1 MQVFDLTQIHC
12 RIPYQSISQKAGFTV
27 KMSKSLSQNQIFSHL
42 EEENLRRLEGN
53 ARVRQFK
60 SGEWIVH
67 YGDAWPYL
75 FLIQKGTVTAIKES
89 MEGRSLTLTTIEE
102 GELFWGLAFFIENA
116 PMPAAL
122 KASEDCE
129 LFLWSRD
136 DLLPLIL
143 ESGKLSWELACLA
156 IQRVQFASEIV
167 EKLAFQ
173 PLTGRVARMLLEQ
186 FPANQNVAPRHLT
199 LDEMASR
206 VGTTREMVC
215 RILYR
220 FAEAGAIQINR
231 TEFIF
236 TDRAILVD
244 FSNNTS

>member
-1 MQVFDLTQIHC
+1 
-12 RIPYQSISQKAGFTV
+12 
-27 KMSKSLSQNQIFSHL
+27 MSKDHSFSQNRVFSHL
-42 EEENLRRLEGN
+42 NDEMLQKIRSSARPRYFKRGDWLVHHGEVWPNLFFLKR
-53 ARVRQFK
+53 
-60 SGEWIVH
+60 GEVI
-67 YGDAWPYL
+67 
-75 FLIQKGTVTAIKES
+75 AIMES
-89 MEGRSLTLTTIEE
+89 PEGRSLTLTTIRK
-102 GELFWGLAFFIENA
+102 GEVFWGLAFFIESA

-122 KASEDCE
+122 EAKEDCE
-129 LFLWSRD
+129 LLLWSRD
-136 DLLPLIL
+136 ELLPFIL
-143 ESGKLSWELACLA
+143 EDGRLSWELACLA

-173 PLTGRVARMLLEQ
+173 PLTGRVASLLLEQ
-186 FPANQNVAPRHLT
+186 FPVSQDVVPRHLT

-236 TDRAILVD
+236 TDRGMLD
-244 FSNNTS
+244 EFSRNTS

>member
-1 MQVFDLTQIHC
+1 MEERNSLT
-12 RIPYQSISQKAGFTV
+12 RNRV
-27 KMSKSLSQNQIFSHL
+27 FSHL
-42 EEENLRRLEGN
+42 DDEVLHKIESG
-53 ARVRQFK
+53 ARISHFK
-60 SGEWIVH
+60 SGEWLVH
-67 YGDAWPYL
+67 H
-75 FLIQKGTVTAIKES
+75 GTVWPNLFFLRTGQITAIMES
-89 MEGRSLTLTTIEE
+89 PEGRSLTLTTIRE
-102 GELFWGLAFFIENA
+102 GEIFWGLAFFIENA

-122 KASEDCE
+122 KATEDCE
-129 LFLWSRD
+129 ILLWSRD

-143 ESGKLSWELACLA
+143 DDGRLSWELSCLA

-173 PLTGRVARMLLEQ
+173 PLTGRVARLLLEQ
-186 FPANQNVAPRHLT
+186 FPASQKIVPRHLT

-231 TEFIF
+231 TEFVF
-236 TDRAILVD
+236 TDRGILD
-244 FSNNTS
+244 EYSRNTG

>member
-1 MQVFDLTQIHC
+1 VNTNE
-12 RIPYQSISQKAGFTV
+12 
-27 KMSKSLSQNQIFSHL
+27 SLAQNQIFSHL
-42 EEENLRRLEGN
+42 TEDDFRILEAN
-53 ARVRQFK
+53 SHSRQFQ
-60 SGEWIVH
+60 SGDWIVH
-67 YGDAWPYL
+67 HGDVWPNL
-75 FLIQKGTVTAIKES
+75 FLVKRGQVTAIMES
-89 MEGRSLTLTTIEE
+89 PEGRSLTLVTIRA
-102 GELFWGLAFFIENA
+102 GDVFWGLAFFIENA

-129 LFLWSRD
+129 LLLWSRD
-136 DLLPLIL
+136 DILHLIL
-143 ESGKLSWELACLA
+143 ENGQLSWELACLA

-173 PLTGRVARMLLEQ
+173 PLTGRVARLLLDQ
-186 FPANQNVAPRHLT
+186 FPASQNVAPRHLT

-231 TEFIF
+231 TEFVF
-236 TDRAILVD
+236 TDRNILD
-244 FSNNTS
+244 EFTRNTV